1 VTRNDALHG
10 KSVISKAVSVL
21 EAFTPA
27 TPRLSLKQLAVTTG
41 LPQSTAHRLASEL
54 VAWGGLEKV
63 DGGGYQIGL
72 RLWEIGALAVRG
84 ESVREIALPFMHDLF
99 DAAQENVQL
108 AILDGTQA
116 VYIERVTGPGAVPTV
131 PSPGG
136 RVPLHATGVGKVLLA
151 YGSDDL
157 LAAVLAKELTR
168 YTAHTI
174 VVPGH
179 LRRALTKVRRDGVA
193 FANQEMSLGSVS
205 VASPLLSE
213 GSAIAALE
221 VVVGADRSDLRRLAT
236 AVQATANSVSRILQ
250 QARGGD
256 DRSQPAGPSQDR

>member
-1 VTRNDALHG
+1 
-10 KSVISKAVSVL
+10 
-21 EAFTPA
+21 
-27 TPRLSLKQLAVTTG
+27 
-41 LPQSTAHRLASEL
+41 
-54 VAWGGLEKV
+54 
-63 DGGGYQIGL
+63 
-72 RLWEIGALAVRG
+72 
-84 ESVREIALPFMHDLF
+84 
-99 DAAQENVQL
+99 
-108 AILDGTQA
+108 
-116 VYIERVTGPGAVPTV
+116 
-131 PSPGG
+131 
-136 RVPLHATGVGKVLLA
+136 VPLHATGVGKVLLA

-157 LAAVLAKELTR
+157 LAAVLAKELTP

-236 AVQATANSVSRILQ
+236 AGELRVADPPTSTRRRRSIAACRSFPRPL
-250 QARGGD
+250 ARHHRRWQLD
-256 DRSQPAGPSQDR
+256 CQ